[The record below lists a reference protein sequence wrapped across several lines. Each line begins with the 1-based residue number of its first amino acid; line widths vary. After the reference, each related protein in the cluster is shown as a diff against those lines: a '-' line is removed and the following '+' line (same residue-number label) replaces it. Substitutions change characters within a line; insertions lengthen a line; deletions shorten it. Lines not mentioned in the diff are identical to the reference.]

1 MTEDRQQ
8 RTDTGSSDHF
18 ASYSVSPLS
27 SNLTPRMKL
36 NDCDVIFG
44 EVPRRLQITGFVVV
58 LVLVLVLDKILIIEG
73 EHEYEY
79 EKYQLRSTV
88 RDAA

>member
-1 MTEDRQQ
+1 
-8 RTDTGSSDHF
+8 
-18 ASYSVSPLS
+18 
-27 SNLTPRMKL
+27 MKL
-36 NDCDVIFG
+36 HDCDVIFG

-58 LVLVLVLDKILIIEG
+58 LVLVLVLDKILTIEG
-73 EHEYEY
+73 EHENEYEY